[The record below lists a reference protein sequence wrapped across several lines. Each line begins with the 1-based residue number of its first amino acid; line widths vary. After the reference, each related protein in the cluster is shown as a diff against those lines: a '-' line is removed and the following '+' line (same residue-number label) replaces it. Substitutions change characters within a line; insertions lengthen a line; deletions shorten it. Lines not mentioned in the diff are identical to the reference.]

1 MGLTVEEVIDA
12 GQRDIEHLDNWTLWR
27 RCTENRF
34 YRPDLCQ
41 AFFEMLASR
50 GIWQTPTLVAAAEVA
65 TIGTAASNI
74 SADQI
79 AYAGKSLK
87 AMWAANQSLGGTT
100 AEAIRIMRTRAEV
113 GARVTSD
120 MANSGVRVL
129 AGCDG
134 TIAGFCLHDE
144 LAAMVRGGMT
154 PVVALQTGT
163 INPARYFGL
172 EQTAGTVAS
181 GRRADLVLLDE
192 NPPADI
198 ASLRRI
204 RAVIVA
210 GRLLDRKELDIVL
223 ARVKRAATQ

>member
-1 MGLTVEEVIDA
+1 M
-12 GQRDIEHLDNWTLWR
+12 
-27 RCTENRF
+27 
-34 YRPDLCQ
+34 
-41 AFFEMLASR
+41 
-50 GIWQTPTLVAAAEVA
+50 
-65 TIGTAASNI
+65 
-74 SADQI
+74 
-79 AYAGKSLK
+79 
-87 AMWAANQSLGGTT
+87 
-100 AEAIRIMRTRAEV
+100 
-113 GARVTSD
+113 AR
-120 MANSGVRVL
+120 L
-129 AGCDG
+129 P
-134 TIAGFCLHDE
+134 GFCLHDE

-204 RAVIVA
+204 RAVTVA

>member
-1 MGLTVEEVIDA
+1 
-12 GQRDIEHLDNWTLWR
+12 
-27 RCTENRF
+27 
-34 YRPDLCQ
+34 
-41 AFFEMLASR
+41 
-50 GIWQTPTLVAAAEVA
+50 
-65 TIGTAASNI
+65 
-74 SADQI
+74 
-79 AYAGKSLK
+79 
-87 AMWAANQSLGGTT
+87 MWAANQSLGGTT

-154 PVVALQTGT
+154 PVAALQTAT

-172 EQTAGTVAS
+172 EQTAGTVAN

-192 NPPADI
+192 NPLADI

-204 RAVIVA
+204 RGVIVA
-210 GRLLDRKELDIVL
+210 GRFLDREELDKVL
-223 ARVKRAATQ
+223 ARVKSAATQ